1 MLVADKITAHRNFEA
16 YYEQLNQAARP
27 STGLGLTDPSTALR
41 TGEDLGNKIVA
52 AVKNWT
58 ENRAIFEELDYYEEE
73 GEVLGKHPKLWKL
86 AIERDVRAL
95 GDLQVVRRLHTV
107 RANVSRDR
115 KKLKKLK
122 GSAKEKF
129 EHTFTRLLLEK
140 ELLEKRYN
148 GQK

>member
-1 MLVADKITAHRNFEA
+1 MVSDKITAHRNFEA
-16 YYEQLNQAARP
+16 AYLELTEAAKN
-27 STGLGLTDPSTALR
+27 PSTALR
-41 TGEDLGNKIVA
+41 MTDEVFPKIKS
-52 AVKNWT
+52 AVNNWAV
-58 ENRAIFEELDYYEEE
+58 NRAIFEELDYYEEE

-86 AIERDVRAL
+86 KIERDVRAL

-129 EHTFTRLLLEK
+129 EHTFNRLRLEK
-140 ELLEKRYN
+140 ELLEQRYKNN
-148 GQK
+148 G